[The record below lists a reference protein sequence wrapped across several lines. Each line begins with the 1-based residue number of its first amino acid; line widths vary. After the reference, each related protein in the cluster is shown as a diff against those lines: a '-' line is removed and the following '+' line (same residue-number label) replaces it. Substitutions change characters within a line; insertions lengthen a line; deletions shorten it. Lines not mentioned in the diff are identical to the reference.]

1 MTIQY
6 IKDEEGKDQYVVI
19 PYSDYFR
26 MRLAL
31 LEYDDED
38 ENNWEDISYES
49 DIYDLDDIYFGCSF
63 EKDTSCNCVWKFP
76 FRLFSKEHGS
86 TILGYTF
93 ICKQFQIF
101 KYLFVGSGW
110 A

>member
-31 LEYDDED
+31 LEYDTRMKATGKIFLM
-38 ENNWEDISYES
+38 NQISMM
-49 DIYDLDDIYFGCSF
+49 
-63 EKDTSCNCVWKFP
+63 TSCC
-76 FRLFSKEHGS
+76 RA
-86 TILGYTF
+86 
-93 ICKQFQIF
+93 
-101 KYLFVGSGW
+101 KY
-110 A
+110 AT

>member
-1 MTIQY
+1 MRKIPNMTIQY

-38 ENNWEDISYES
+38 ESEWEDIPYES
-49 DIYDLDDIYFGCSF
+49 DIYDDVMLPGEVCDVMHKETSACRPRGASCAGCPS
-63 EKDTSCNCVWKFP
+63 
-76 FRLFSKEHGS
+76 RR
-86 TILGYTF
+86 
-93 ICKQFQIF
+93 
-101 KYLFVGSGW
+101 
-110 A
+110 

>member
-38 ENNWEDISYES
+38 ESDWEDIP
-49 DIYDLDDIYFGCSF
+49 YDQISMM
-63 EKDTSCNCVWKFP
+63 TSCC
-76 FRLFSKEHGS
+76 RA
-86 TILGYTF
+86 
-93 ICKQFQIF
+93 
-101 KYLFVGSGW
+101 KY
-110 A
+110 AT

>member
-38 ENNWEDISYES
+38 EAT
-49 DIYDLDDIYFGCSF
+49 G
-63 EKDTSCNCVWKFP
+63 K
-76 FRLFSKEHGS
+76 
-86 TILGYTF
+86 
-93 ICKQFQIF
+93 IF
-101 KYLFVGSGW
+101 LMNRYL
-110 A
+110 